1 MVTIAII
8 VVICFGGF
16 LLLTKKWDKD
26 KTEGREASES
36 SSKLGGILLIV
47 GLLGVLV
54 FFIGQCASDH
64 SHSNS
69 SDWFEESQHIRHT

>member
-1 MVTIAII
+1 MGTIAII

-26 KTEGREASES
+26 KSDGKETNES
-36 SSKLGGILLIV
+36 SNKLGGVLLIV

-54 FFIGQCASDH
+54 FFIGQCASDR
-64 SHSNS
+64 SHSGS